1 MPVEPLSDARL
12 TAAAAKLPAAPRIF
26 QQLSAA
32 IKDPDVSVESMVTVV
47 RLDPVLSA
55 RVIRA
60 SNSAHF
66 ARGGNIVSLDGAIER
81 IGIYEVF
88 QLVGAAV
95 ASQLYSAGLPVYG
108 ISGDQL
114 WENSVTT
121 AVALDYLSEAGG
133 EDGRIGYTLGLLRP
147 VGRLLLQRIASEY
160 TCAPLIGRHATAAL
174 VEDWELNALGAT
186 STEAINRVFQLWEY
200 PMTLTDPIRYQFRPA
215 ADPTGARMTAL
226 LHCAS
231 WVASDLGKGLAIEQ
245 DAWDIS
251 EDVLR
256 QAAID
261 ENAVAKCSERTRRIA
276 DRLNGLLR
284 AA

>member
-32 IKDPDVSVESMVTVV
+32 IKDPDVSVDAMVTVV

-60 SNSAHF
+60 SNSPHF
-66 ARGGNIVSLDGAIER
+66 ARGGHIVSLDGAIER
-81 IGIYEVF
+81 IGIYEVY

-108 ISGDQL
+108 ITGDQL

-121 AVALDYLSEAGG
+121 AVALDYLSDAGG
-133 EDGRIGYTLGLLRP
+133 EDGKVGYTIGLLRP

-160 TCAPLIGRHATAAL
+160 TCAPLIGRHATSAL
-174 VEDWELNALGAT
+174 VEAWELDALGAT
-186 STEAINRVFQLWEY
+186 SSEAITRVFQLWEY
-200 PMTLTDPIRYQFRPA
+200 PLVLTEPIRYQFKPA
-215 ADPTGARMTAL
+215 MDPMLGRMTAL
-226 LHCAS
+226 LHAAS
-231 WVASDLGKGLAIEQ
+231 WVAMELGKGLAIEQ
-245 DAWDIS
+245 DAWSI
-251 EDVLR
+251 EQDVLE
-256 QAAID
+256 QAGIDAIAL
-261 ENAVAKCSERTRRIA
+261 EKCMQRTRRIA

>member
-1 MPVEPLSDARL
+1 MPVEPLSDVRL

-32 IKDPDVSVESMVTVV
+32 IKDPDVSVEAMVTVV

-60 SNSAHF
+60 SNSTHF

-81 IGIYEVF
+81 IGIYEVY

-121 AVALDYLSEAGG
+121 AVALDYLSEAAG

-160 TCAPLIGRHATAAL
+160 TCAPLIGRHASAAL
-174 VEDWELNALGAT
+174 VETWELEALGAT

-200 PMTLTDPIRYQFRPA
+200 PLALTDPIRYQFRPA
-215 ADPTGARMTAL
+215 ADPSSGRMTAL

-231 WVASDLGKGLAIEQ
+231 WVAMDLGKGLAIEQ
-245 DAWDIS
+245 DAWNIT

-261 ENAVAKCSERTRRIA
+261 DNAVAKCTERTRRIA

>member
-1 MPVEPLSDARL
+1 MPVEPLSDTRL

-32 IKDPDVSVESMVTVV
+32 IKDPDVSVEALVTVV

-60 SNSAHF
+60 SNSALF
-66 ARGGNIVSLDGAIER
+66 SRGGNIVSLDGAIER

-88 QLVGAAV
+88 QLVGAAM
-95 ASQLYSAGLPVYG
+95 ASQLYSGGLPVYG

-121 AVALDYLSEAGG
+121 AVALDHLAEAAG
-133 EDGRIGYTLGLLRP
+133 EDGRVGYTLGLLRP
-147 VGRLLLQRIASEY
+147 VGRLLLQRIASEQ
-160 TCAPLIGRHATAAL
+160 TCAPLIGRHATSAL
-174 VEDWELNALGAT
+174 VEAWELDALGAT
-186 STEAINRVFQLWEY
+186 STEAINRVFQLWDY
-200 PMTLTDPIRYQFRPA
+200 PLTLTDPIRYQFRPS
-215 ADPTGARMTAL
+215 ADPANGRMTAL

-231 WVASDLGKGLAIEQ
+231 WIAMGLGKGLAIEQ
-245 DAWDIS
+245 DAWEVNDSI
-251 EDVLR
+251 LQ
-256 QAAID
+256 QAGID
-261 ENAVAKCSERTRRIA
+261 SNAVEKCTERARRIA